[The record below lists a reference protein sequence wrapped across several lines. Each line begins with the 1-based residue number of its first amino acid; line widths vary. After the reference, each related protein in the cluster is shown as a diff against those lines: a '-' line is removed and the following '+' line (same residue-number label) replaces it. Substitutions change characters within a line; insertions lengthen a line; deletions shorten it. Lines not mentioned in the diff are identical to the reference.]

1 MATGSGKNF
10 AASRIAG
17 EKKAAIIDLKEG
29 KNFARDFS
37 LPSVSTVT
45 NGVISGSVINQF
57 GLSAYRLGEPRY
69 KKNGKKGDIVP
80 FRRPPP
86 LNG

>member
-17 EKKAAIIDLKEG
+17 AKKAAIIDLKQG

-45 NGVISGSVINQF
+45 NGVISGSIINHF
-57 GLSAYRLGEPRY
+57 DLSAYRLGEPRY
-69 KKNGKKGDIVP
+69 KTSSQA
-80 FRRPPP
+80 R
-86 LNG
+86 

>member
-45 NGVISGSVINQF
+45 NGVIGGSVINHF
-57 GLSAYRLGEPRY
+57 GLSAYR
-69 KKNGKKGDIVP
+69 
-80 FRRPPP
+80 FRGAPI
-86 LNG
+86 